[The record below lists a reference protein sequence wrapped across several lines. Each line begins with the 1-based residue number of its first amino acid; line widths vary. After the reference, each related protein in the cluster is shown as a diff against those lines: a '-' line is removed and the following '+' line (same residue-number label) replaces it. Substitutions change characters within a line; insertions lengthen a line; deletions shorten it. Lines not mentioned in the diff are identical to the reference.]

1 MRLRLTLTQRKTSN
15 TKGLQPMTTKLK
27 STPQPQPQPPT
38 HRSPDLKDRLLTFT
52 SNMLGISASLPE
64 DRAGGHLSE
73 MLLRSATAMYF
84 RHGEAEGSP
93 SAKEF
98 AEKFRACLTE
108 IRITRRA
115 LELIKASSIPCDGL
129 AVRQGLED
137 ADILIRIFFSSV
149 RTLEARQ

>member
-1 MRLRLTLTQRKTSN
+1 
-15 TKGLQPMTTKLK
+15 MTTKLK

-38 HRSPDLKDRLLTFT
+38 HRSPDLRDRLLTFT

-93 SAKEF
+93 STKGF
-98 AEKFRACLTE
+98 TDKFRECLTE
-108 IRITRRA
+108 LRLSRQA
-115 LELIKASSIPCDGL
+115 LQLLQASGVPCDGQ
-129 AVRQGLED
+129 AVRTALED
-137 ADILIRIFFSSV
+137 VDILIRIFFSSI
-149 RTLEARQ
+149 RTLEASATK

>member
-1 MRLRLTLTQRKTSN
+1 
-15 TKGLQPMTTKLK
+15 MTTKLK
-27 STPQPQPQPPT
+27 STPQPQPPT

>member
-1 MRLRLTLTQRKTSN
+1 
-15 TKGLQPMTTKLK
+15 MTTK
-27 STPQPQPQPPT
+27 TAPQPET
-38 HRSPDLKDRLLTFT
+38 KRSPDLKDRLLSFT
-52 SNMLGISASLPE
+52 SEMLGISASLPE

-115 LELIKASSIPCDGL
+115 LELIKASGIPCDGL
-129 AVRQGLED
+129 AVRKGLED
-137 ADILIRIFFSSV
+137 VDILIRIFFSSV
-149 RTLEARQ
+149 RTLEASSLGLEAV

>member
-1 MRLRLTLTQRKTSN
+1 MGGLYGKVSN

-27 STPQPQPQPPT
+27 SAPQPET
-38 HRSPDLKDRLLTFT
+38 KRSPDLRDRLLTFT
-52 SNMLGISASLPE
+52 SDMLGLAGSLPD

-73 MLLRSATAMYF
+73 MLLRSATAGYF

-98 AEKFRACLTE
+98 TEKFRACLTE
-108 IRITRRA
+108 LRVTRRA
-115 LELIKASSIPCDGL
+115 LELLEASGIPCNGL

-137 ADILIRIFFSSV
+137 VDILIRIFFSSL
-149 RTLEARQ
+149 RTLEAKL